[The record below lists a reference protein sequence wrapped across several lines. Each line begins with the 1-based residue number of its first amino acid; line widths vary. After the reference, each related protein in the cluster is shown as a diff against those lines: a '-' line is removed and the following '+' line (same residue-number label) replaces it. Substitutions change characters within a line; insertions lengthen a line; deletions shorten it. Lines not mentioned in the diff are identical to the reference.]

1 MDYLVDSVKTSQG
14 MAKMKELV
22 DSMEIT
28 PDVIKKAFEDIGESP
43 EKLRAVLNLWFVPR
57 LKPSF
62 VPEQIHKVAGPGDV
76 EFLGLTRRAQTPTP
90 RRMFDIETG
99 NLVDNWPAIG
109 ARGQYCML
117 SHRWKGEEIQ
127 LGDIKEA
134 RRKDL
139 ERIKEGIMPN
149 GGSDVEIIMRQCKL
163 DIKEQEEVIRKLHGA
178 TEPNKPFSLAELL
191 EKRLTSKAVDS
202 TLGWAKKED
211 EQARTMLRFA
221 EMERKVFTAVINQVH
236 QSVDE
241 KMQSMQPTRQDS
253 NTAGIN
259 AANDVVREAT
269 KRADAAK
276 KTLDGARSKFSS
288 SHDDIQYFQKHPR
301 LRDSLDEMVTRLQR
315 WKSAIKLEKSI
326 SEASKI
332 FKNKLFQYRER
343 RYLWTDTCCID
354 KPNFGELSD
363 SLSLMGDWYADAEFT
378 LVQLDTS
385 SNEADALNDWRRFGA
400 EEANQHWEE
409 PTANMETFHTIGNHK
424 PEWSDRAWTLQELV
438 MSKTTFY
445 VNSLWTPLS
454 RPVESLGYFYH
465 LMPFIEIY
473 TRGDCHNI
481 YRALP
486 SMPDKLGG
494 YWTKHEVGQIVE
506 SHQTPAELDGLDF
519 LNHIEGDS
527 STDSS
532 ETAAVKAAQEMI
544 ILLDGL
550 GVRIP
555 KDLAVES
562 ATSEIA
568 QAVYLAAADLCRPE
582 GNQQGHSLLTSF
594 INTFA
599 DHPTDEELREGTES
613 REEQQEKMAQHAINF
628 VLQCLVAET
637 KQLVRT
643 DREYI
648 AKFGQVE
655 QLKGWQSGTARTGF
669 SAQSVLEVSGKRT
682 ATVETDR
689 AYALMGVLGV
699 RFTTFSAEGYP
710 KALARLLDEVIITHN
725 DVSVFNWSGMDM
737 GSPIRGRSMYPAAHT
752 AFGNQED
759 RGRRYNL
766 ILSADVKGKMTD
778 VMKTYHGV
786 IDVLQKAIEVVKD
799 KKRKDLPISWIDQ
812 IVKLLQS
819 SRFKTLKPEVESV
832 GKIVRYVIKSCV
844 EDTPLV
850 AAAAD
855 PKEKASS
862 RLSLSSLSKTSTLT
876 DSLPSLPSPSVTS
889 LTSSLSSLPSPT
901 RSLSSFTSWGS
912 SPTAEE
918 KDSNVGSGGSTK
930 KGSRF
935 GLSKGLGIKGPSFG
949 SSKKATEQVA
959 EAPSLPEAPP
969 SVESP
974 ASTGPPSELT
984 PSPPPLK
991 RKSTWVDLDENVSTY
1006 LQSSEIE
1013 RPKRRETL
1021 PEEVRTIEL
1030 DLTSLAT
1037 SDCSTTRLNPEE
1049 DHDTISPNPIIVNN
1063 SGIEGLFDIQRV
1075 IVTMIDPDKLRRQVS
1090 KAASPRQKISGWCSI
1105 STGFSRVVTSFSCEK
1120 RILERQLDVM
1130 QAIDATVLREQEKS
1144 EGEKRSAQLLK
1155 SLKVTK
1161 RTVEKAA
1168 QEGVAQAGKAAS
1180 GQTSHEQ
1187 SADQEAGKAK
1197 TGDADKAKTGDDD
1210 KAKTGDA
1217 DKSNTGDDDEDEDD
1231 SGNTGEELL
1240 VSRMIDFIQES
1251 NLKLVAGE
1259 WVLARFSGTPG
1270 ANWFLCHLELG
1281 SSPSLFYGHRI
1292 ATGEIDFRTSTPEP
1306 GLVNAWQTYMSRK
1319 KRKMCYLLAEYLKS
1333 RKSGKDGEERRKAG
1347 TDYAMQG
1354 VNTALKGVED
1364 YTPGLARLG
1373 SWSKESGEGPAEK
1386 GGKGK
1391 DGDGDD
1397 GSDDEDNV
1405 FEKVLNKGKLAAMA
1419 FGEYTMAAVV
1429 EKFFEMRASH
1439 LDKTL
1444 SARVLKRTPNALRS
1458 AVENMSDNRS
1468 LMPAMFH
1475 SSTRVHMF

>member
-1 MDYLVDSVKTSQG
+1 MDYLVDSVKSSQG
-14 MAKMKELV
+14 MAMVKDLV
-22 DSMEIT
+22 DSIDIT
-28 PDVIKKAFEDIGESP
+28 PEMIKKTVEEVGESP
-43 EKLRAVLNLWFVPR
+43 EKLRAILNLWFVPR
-57 LKPSF
+57 FKPSF
-62 VPEQIHKVAGPGDV
+62 VPAQHHRPSASPGDV

-139 ERIKEGIMPN
+139 ERAKAGITPN

-163 DIKEQEEVIRKLHGA
+163 DIKEQQEVIEKLHKVA
-178 TEPNKPFSLAELL
+178 EPNKPFSLAELL
-191 EKRLTSKAVDS
+191 EKRLTSKSVDG
-202 TLGWAKKED
+202 TFGWAKRED

-221 EMERKVFTAVINQVH
+221 EMERKVFTSVINQVH

-241 KMQSMQPTRQDS
+241 KMQGLRPAQQDS
-253 NTAGIN
+253 STDGIN
-259 AANDVVREAT
+259 AANGVVNEAA
-269 KRADAAK
+269 KKASAAK
-276 KTLDGARSKFSS
+276 KTLDEARSRFNSS
-288 SHDDIQYFQKHPR
+288 QSDIQYFQQHPR

-315 WKSAIKLEKSI
+315 WKSAIKLENSI

-385 SNEADALNDWRRFGA
+385 FNEADALKDWRRFEA
-400 EEANQHWEE
+400 EEANQPWEE
-409 PTANMETFHTIGNHK
+409 SFANIENFHTIGNHK

-465 LMPFIEIY
+465 LIPFIEIY
-473 TRGDCHNI
+473 TSGDCHNL

-486 SMPDKLGG
+486 SMPNKLGG
-494 YWTKHEVGQIVE
+494 YWANLKVGHILE
-506 SHQTPAELDGLDF
+506 GLHSSAELDGIAF
-519 LNHIEGDS
+519 LKHIDGDPS
-527 STDSS
+527 SDSS
-532 ETAAVKAAQEMI
+532 ETAAIKAAQEMI

-555 KDLAVES
+555 KDLEVET

-582 GNQQGHSLLTSF
+582 GNPQGQTLLADF
-594 INTFA
+594 INTCKDRPAKEEVA
-599 DHPTDEELREGTES
+599 DETES
-613 REEQQEKMAQHAINF
+613 LEEQQEKLIQHAINF

-637 KQLVRT
+637 KSLVLN

-655 QLKGWQSGTARTGF
+655 QLAGWQSGMARTGF

-766 ILSADVKGKMTD
+766 ILSADVQGKMEE
-778 VMKTYHGV
+778 VMRTYHGV
-786 IDVLQKAIEVVKD
+786 INILQNAIEVVKD
-799 KKRKDLPISWIDQ
+799 KKRKDLPFSWIDQ
-812 IVKLLQS
+812 IIKLLQS
-819 SRFKTLKPEVESV
+819 NGFQKLKPEMESV
-832 GKIVRYVIKSCV
+832 GKIIRYVIKNCV
-844 EDTPLV
+844 QEVPPSTAT
-850 AAAAD
+850 AAPATEE
-855 PKEKASS
+855 EKAPS
-862 RLSLSSLSKTSTLT
+862 RLSLPSLSKTSTMSTLS
-876 DSLPSLPSPSVTS
+876 DSLPSLPSPPI
-889 LTSSLSSLPSPT
+889 SLSSL
-901 RSLSSFTSWGS
+901 TSWGS
-912 SPTAEE
+912 SSTAQE
-918 KDSNVGSGGSTK
+918 KEKESPGNGGSTK

-935 GLSKGLGIKGPSFG
+935 GLSKGLGIKAPSFG
-949 SSKKATEQVA
+949 TSKKIA
-959 EAPSLPEAPP
+959 EPTVQTPPPVQSPVSPEPTSSNVPP
-969 SVESP
+969 SSI
-974 ASTGPPSELT
+974 T
-984 PSPPPLK
+984 
-991 RKSTWVDLDENVSTY
+991 RKPTWVDFDENISTY
-1006 LQSSEIE
+1006 LQSPEEE

-1021 PEEVRTIEL
+1021 PEEVKTIDL
-1030 DLTSLAT
+1030 DVASMSE
-1037 SDCSTTRLNPEE
+1037 SDHSTTHVNPGD
-1049 DHDTISPNPIIVNN
+1049 DHSTISPNPIIVNN

-1075 IVTMIDPDKLRRQVS
+1075 VVTMIDAEKLRRQVS
-1090 KAASPRQKISGWCSI
+1090 KAVSPRQKISGWCSI

-1120 RILERQLDVM
+1120 SILERQLDVI
-1130 QAIDATVLREQEKS
+1130 QTIEATVLCEQDKS
-1144 EGEKRSAQLLK
+1144 EGEKRSAKLLK
-1155 SLKVTK
+1155 TLKVTK
-1161 RTVEKAA
+1161 RTVENVAE
-1168 QEGVAQAGKAAS
+1168 EGASQAGKVVS
-1180 GQTSHEQ
+1180 NNTTGGGQ
-1187 SADQEAGKAK
+1187 AGDKNGDEAEGAENE
-1197 TGDADKAKTGDDD
+1197 DSD
-1210 KAKTGDA
+1210 
-1217 DKSNTGDDDEDEDD
+1217 NT
-1231 SGNTGEELL
+1231 EEERL
-1240 VSRMIDFIQES
+1240 VSRMIEFIQEPS
-1251 NLKLVAGE
+1251 LKLVAGE

-1270 ANWFLCHLELG
+1270 ANWLLCHLELG
-1281 SSPSLFYGHRI
+1281 SSPSVFYGHRI
-1292 ATGEIDFRTSTPEP
+1292 ATGEIDFTSSTPEP
-1306 GLVNAWQTYMSRK
+1306 GLVNAWQTYMNRK
-1319 KRKMCYLLAEYLKS
+1319 KRKMCYILDKYLES
-1333 RKSGKDGEERRKAG
+1333 RKFGKQGEEKRQTG
-1347 TDYAMQG
+1347 TTLAMQG
-1354 VNTALKGVED
+1354 VNTAMKGVEG
-1364 YTPGLARLG
+1364 YTPGLPRLP
-1373 SWSKESGEGPAEK
+1373 SWSKEGGGEQPVQEEN
-1386 GGKGK
+1386 
-1391 DGDGDD
+1391 GDD
-1397 GSDDEDNV
+1397 GSDDEENV
-1405 FEKVLNKGKLAAMA
+1405 FGKILNQSKLAALA
-1419 FGEYTMAAVV
+1419 FRDYTVLAVV
-1429 EKFFEMRASH
+1429 EKLFEMRASH

-1444 SARVLKRTPNALRS
+1444 SARVLKRTPIALRS
-1458 AVENMSDNRS
+1458 AVENLSDNRS